1 MHGGCVACMQR
12 DRQRRRHGSAFIL
25 RPLQGSAA
33 YGRAA
38 EALLLARP
46 QKAGGGI
53 PLLACAMALSRAT
66 SRTLRTLPF
75 YSHGFLRIILICE
88 YHRPQGSAIA
98 AVPCFIVGRPTG
110 FSLQWSFLLANGSP
124 CSQAFFS
131 TLNLLQS
138 LGVLRQHP
146 SAPTCSVRTLD
157 TGMHPSGVA
166 ATPPFDAPTAPYFP
180 QHRGCQARY
189 PMDPG
194 AATRTGPDKA
204 GKNGCVVQPPLKCLV
219 VSTLVQKALPWSE
232 GSLGRSASIRRD
244 EGCCRW
250 SLRLGPAPAPAF
262 GGLLEFGHQVHLL
275 SL

>member
-1 MHGGCVACMQR
+1 MRVLFRSWGTPQVRWLGSARGRMHGGCVACMQR
-12 DRQRRRHGSAFIL
+12 DRQRCRHGSAFIL

-53 PLLACAMALSRAT
+53 PLLACAMALLRAT
-66 SRTLRTLPF
+66 SRALRRLRTSPF

-131 TLNLLQS
+131 TLTIS
-138 LGVLRQHP
+138 RRLR
-146 SAPTCSVRTLD
+146 
-157 TGMHPSGVA
+157 
-166 ATPPFDAPTAPYFP
+166 
-180 QHRGCQARY
+180 
-189 PMDPG
+189 
-194 AATRTGPDKA
+194 TRTAKA
-204 GKNGCVVQPPLKCLV
+204 HSMDL
-219 VSTLVQKALPWSE
+219 A
-232 GSLGRSASIRRD
+232 RSVFRK
-244 EGCCRW
+244 
-250 SLRLGPAPAPAF
+250 
-262 GGLLEFGHQVHLL
+262 
-275 SL
+275 